1 VAALGPAQQAGLE
14 AVAALKRGDAAA
26 ALALIA
32 DGADVNV
39 RDDLRDSVLLYA
51 GANGYDDVVRAAL
64 AAGGDLT
71 VTNRYGGIAVIPAS
85 ERGHISTVALLIEAG
100 SDLDHVN
107 RLGWTALIEAI
118 VLGDGG
124 PAHQRI
130 VQLLLDGG
138 ADPALTDG
146 DGVTPRELAAARGYD
161 EIVALLDAHL

>member
-1 VAALGPAQQAGLE
+1 MATAADASQRAGLD
-14 AVAALKRGDAAA
+14 AVAALKRGDRDA

-32 DGADVNV
+32 AGADVNV

-85 ERGHISTVALLIEAG
+85 ERGHVSTVALLIEAG
-100 SDLDHVN
+100 SNLDHVN

-118 VLGDGG
+118 VLSDGG

-130 VQLLLDGG
+130 VELLLDGG
-138 ADPALTDG
+138 ADPSLADG
-146 DGVTPRELAAARGYD
+146 EA
-161 EIVALLDAHL
+161 